1 MPRKRTEERRRAIL
15 RAAAKVLAEKGY
27 HVATVADIAKKLRM
41 GHGTFYRYF
50 KSKLD
55 IFHAVIDEVVMEV
68 GKAIAA
74 EDPGAATTVAEYRS
88 QVERIAGSLFQAFIA
103 NRDLAQLLFYEAPG
117 TDRALDAKLAEANAA
132 FGTMTEAY
140 LENGI
145 SKGFLRAGLD
155 RRTTALAINAMAFE
169 GTKAVARSSEPAV
182 EAERWKDAVTAL
194 MFDGLRA

>member
-27 HVATVADIAKKLRM
+27 HVATVADISKKLRM

-55 IFHAVIDEVVMEV
+55 IFHAVIDEVVLEV
-68 GKAIAA
+68 GKAIAT
-74 EDPGAATTVAEYRS
+74 EDPGAAQTVTEYRR
-88 QVERIAGSLFQAFIA
+88 QVERIAGNLFQAFIA

-117 TDRALDAKLAEANAA
+117 TDRALDAKLAEASEA
-132 FGTMTEAY
+132 FGRMTEAY

-145 SKGFLRAGLD
+145 SRGYLRKGLD
-155 RRTTALAINAMAFE
+155 VKTTGLAINAMAFE
-169 GTKAVARSSEPAV
+169 GTRAVARASEPAA
-182 EAERWKDAVTAL
+182 EAERWKNAVTAL
-194 MFDGLRA
+194 MFDGIRA